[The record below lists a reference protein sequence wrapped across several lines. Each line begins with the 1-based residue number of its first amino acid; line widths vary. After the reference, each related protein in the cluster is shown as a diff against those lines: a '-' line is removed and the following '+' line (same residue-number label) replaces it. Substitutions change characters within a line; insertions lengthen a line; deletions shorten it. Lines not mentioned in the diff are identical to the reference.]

1 MISCSSTGVI
11 SSISLFS
18 SQASRYSL
26 KTFMSYKVF
35 FFVFSFSSFSVN
47 SLTSKSLM
55 DANLPLPLTGEV
67 LISSANS
74 SDLIRLVW
82 MWARAVFGKGGN
94 VHFLMSGFFNPF
106 AKSHLNQKLDTA
118 FSSNENHK
126 KRHYNQRIIEV
137 EHGSFSPIVF
147 SPYGGNGR
155 EAERS
160 LTELAQK
167 KQMGYSIVIHW
178 LRVKLYFNLLRSAVL
193 CLRGSRTTKHEL
205 NTDFSKAEIANCDCK
220 DKVDTFEALL
230 WTFFSL
236 FFFTQA

>member
-1 MISCSSTGVI
+1 
-11 SSISLFS
+11 
-18 SQASRYSL
+18 
-26 KTFMSYKVF
+26 
-35 FFVFSFSSFSVN
+35 
-47 SLTSKSLM
+47 
-55 DANLPLPLTGEV
+55 
-67 LISSANS
+67 
-74 SDLIRLVW
+74 

-106 AKSHLNQKLDTA
+106 AKSHLNQKLDKA
-118 FSSNENHK
+118 FSSNENDK

-137 EHGSFSPIVF
+137 EHGSFSPLVF

-205 NTDFSKAEIANCDCK
+205 NTDFSKAEIANVIGK
-220 DKVDTFEALL
+220 IK
-230 WTFFSL
+230 
-236 FFFTQA
+236 